1 MPTEGLKLIAD
12 NSPNRYFFKG
22 TPDEFFVSWPGQEQ
36 QVTNGLQD
44 YIKKQVA
51 VGDPISL
58 WDAVMKH
65 RSRPIGRLSR
75 KVKNRLRN
83 TGTNSRLRVSNV
95 IRYSCGRYFQE
106 NSPDFWE
113 QLHSEVKQQGWF
125 YIVLAKEYWQQ
136 TKARSIHVIF
146 NLRLTNTCK
155 IWNDIDCVSLE
166 SYTIKYGI
174 NRWRIKI

>member
-65 RSRPIGRLSR
+65 RSHPIGRLSR

-125 YIVLAKEYWQQ
+125 YIVLAKEY
-136 TKARSIHVIF
+136 
-146 NLRLTNTCK
+146 
-155 IWNDIDCVSLE
+155 
-166 SYTIKYGI
+166 
-174 NRWRIKI
+174 